1 MKLKEYEWVQFRKA
15 PLRLVIGQVR
25 FTIMPRFG
33 QDAFIGGFQE
43 TIRSDY
49 PKVARESAIT
59 FQLSPTGIEPNPGEK
74 LWRFSSRDL
83 LWSVVV
89 SESAITLESRGYNSM
104 KDFLKRFRLLLE
116 AVEKQLEVT
125 DRLRLGLRY
134 LNEIRYPEATG
145 VADWRK
151 LLNREFVSFDAAELL
166 GGQVDHTI
174 QEIQVNRP
182 NGILSIR
189 HGLLNGTVVLPLAQE
204 QPATGPFYLIDLDY
218 YDITECDLSVSAT
231 IQQMQEYNDVMYR
244 FFRWAIS
251 DRLYDYLEPEYA
263 QHS

>member
-1 MKLKEYEWVQFRKA
+1 MELPEYKWVQFRKA

-33 QDAFIGGFQE
+33 QDVFIAGFQE
-43 TIRSDY
+43 AIRSSY

-59 FQLSPTGIEPNPGEK
+59 YQLSPAGIQPSTGEK

-89 SESAITLESRGYNSM
+89 GESAITLESRSYSSM
-104 KDFLKRFRLLLE
+104 KDYLKRFRSLLE
-116 AVEKQLEVT
+116 AAKEQLEIT

-134 LNEIRYPEATG
+134 VNEVRYPEAESL
-145 VADWRK
+145 ADWRN
-151 LLNREFVSFDAAELL
+151 LLNSEFVSFDASELL

-182 NGILSIR
+182 DGVLAIR
-189 HGLLNGTVVLPLAQE
+189 HGLLSGTVVAPLAQE
-204 QPATGPFYLIDLDY
+204 QPATGQFYLIDLDY
-218 YDITECDLSVSAT
+218 YDMTECDLDIPAT
-231 IQQMQEYNDVMYR
+231 TRQMQEYNDVMYR
-244 FFRWAIS
+244 FFRWTLG
-251 DRLYDYLEPEYA
+251 DRLYDYLEPKYA
-263 QHS
+263 QRS